1 MKGTETNQ
9 STMEFLPK
17 LSHSV
22 KEAEKIT
29 GLCRTTLWKAINS
42 GKLNCYKVGRRVLFS
57 SEHLREFLESHER
70 CA

>member
-1 MKGTETNQ
+1 
-9 STMEFLPK
+9 MEGQMQLNNPRLYK

-29 GLCRTTLWKAINS
+29 GLCRTTLWKAITK
-42 GKLNCYKVGRRVLFS
+42 GKLKCYRVGRRVLFS
-57 SEHLREFLESHER
+57 DQHLREFLEAHER